1 MPLSKEESEEFLNRV
16 EKVLVEELKNS
27 YYQQRVVLL
36 DGLDD
41 LISQYGVENITD
53 DWIRGAW
60 DVAEHLHP
68 SIPQRI
74 SVHLAKSWSPGR

>member
-36 DGLDD
+36 DGLDG
-41 LISQYGVENITD
+41 LMG
-53 DWIRGAW
+53 WIG
-60 DVAEHLHP
+60 
-68 SIPQRI
+68 
-74 SVHLAKSWSPGR
+74 

>member
-41 LISQYGVENITD
+41 LILSMV
-53 DWIRGAW
+53 
-60 DVAEHLHP
+60 
-68 SIPQRI
+68 
-74 SVHLAKSWSPGR
+74 

>member
-1 MPLSKEESEEFLNRV
+1 
-16 EKVLVEELKNS
+16 
-27 YYQQRVVLL
+27 
-36 DGLDD
+36 
-41 LISQYGVENITD
+41 ENITD

>member
-1 MPLSKEESEEFLNRV
+1 MPLSKEESEDFLDRV
-16 EKVLVEELKNS
+16 GKVLVEELKNS

-68 SIPQRI
+68 SDGSLRY
-74 SVHLAKSWSPGR
+74 

>member
-36 DGLDD
+36 D
-41 LISQYGVENITD
+41 LIAQYGVENITD

-60 DVAEHLHP
+60 NVAEHLHP
-68 SIPQRI
+68 SDGSLRY
-74 SVHLAKSWSPGR
+74 